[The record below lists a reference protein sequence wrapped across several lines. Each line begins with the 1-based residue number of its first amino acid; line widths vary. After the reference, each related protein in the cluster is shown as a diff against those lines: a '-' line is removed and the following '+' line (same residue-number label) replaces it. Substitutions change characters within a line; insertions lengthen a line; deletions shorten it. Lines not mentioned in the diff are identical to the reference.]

1 MRSSRSPHLLALL
14 VVVGACGGAPSQ
26 PTFPTRP
33 TPAIPADDLAT
44 AKGSAKSVDA
54 GDPRLAVGVK
64 DPRVV
69 DLDII
74 RIRATPI
81 GVGGDPEMSSVATA
95 DLFRL
100 ANEAAKAGQT
110 KDAIGRYRQII
121 TEFPDSQYA
130 PVSLFNIAAIY
141 DGQGDLS
148 STITTLRELVGGY
161 PNARESIEGHMYIA
175 ALQAEHRQFPE
186 AADTLVAVLVRPN
199 LTFADRVEANAR
211 RGYVL
216 LELKKYDEAD
226 AMLLAAVAEWR
237 RATRIDDPYYIAM
250 ANYYRGELAH
260 RKFAE
265 APVRLPD
272 DQLVAD
278 LETKRVLAVEAYDRW
293 KESLSY
299 NHAYWGT
306 AAGYQMSQI
315 FVELWE
321 VTVKA
326 PYPPRLAV
334 SARPRYIVE
343 LHDRVRGHLEKA
355 LQGHRMNLE
364 LAKAYGVGTTWSKGS
379 EQSAVQVMQLLAQDT
394 PGHFV
399 TPAN

>member
-1 MRSSRSPHLLALL
+1 
-14 VVVGACGGAPSQ
+14 
-26 PTFPTRP
+26 
-33 TPAIPADDLAT
+33 
-44 AKGSAKSVDA
+44 
-54 GDPRLAVGVK
+54 
-64 DPRVV
+64 VV

-74 RIRATPI
+74 RIRANPT
-81 GVGGDPEMSSVATA
+81 GVGGEPEMSSVATA

-100 ANEAAKAGQT
+100 ANEAAKTGAS
-110 KDAIGRYRQII
+110 KDAIGRYRQIV
-121 TEFPDSQYA
+121 TDFPDSQYA

-141 DGQGDLS
+141 DGQGDMV
-148 STITTLRELVGGY
+148 STITTLHELVGAY
-161 PNARESIEGHMYIA
+161 PNARESIEGHLFIA
-175 ALQAEHRQFPE
+175 ALQADHRQFSE
-186 AADTLVAVLVRPN
+186 AAETLTAVLARGS

-216 LELKKYDEAD
+216 LELKRYDEAD
-226 AMLLAAVAEWR
+226 TALLAARDEWR
-237 RATRIDDPYYIAM
+237 RAPRIDDPYYIAM

-260 RKFAE
+260 RKFTE

-272 DQLVAD
+272 DQLAAD

-326 PYPPRLAV
+326 PYPPKLAV
-334 SARPRYIVE
+334 SARPRYVVE
-343 LHDRVRGHLEKA
+343 LHDRVRPHLEKA

-379 EQSAVQVMQLLAQDT
+379 EQQAVQVMEMLAHDT